1 MTIYTNSGL
10 VLAMESAIAAA
21 KTITAITQAA
31 PGVVTSASHGYS
43 DGDIV
48 LLEVDGMVELNNRLF
63 VVANSAADTFQL
75 KDQNTGEVGIDTS
88 TYDAFTSGT
97 AKKVTLGT
105 TITGVQEFSSSG
117 GDPKFVDTT
126 TVNDKTDKQI
136 IVGANAINYAMT
148 MQWDPSSA
156 GQAAMLAAFVAGDQK
171 GFRITWPNGRY
182 VMFYGSIGY
191 SGMPGGASQGVTTSP
206 AAISVAG
213 NPTFGISG

>member
-21 KTITAITQAA
+21 KTITAITAA
-31 PGVVTSASHGYS
+31 DPGVVTSVAHGYV

-48 LLEVDGMVELNNRLF
+48 LLEVEGMVELNNRLF
-63 VVANSAADTFQL
+63 IVANKADDTFEL

-88 TYDAFTSGT
+88 TFDAFSSGT

-105 TITGVQEFSSSG
+105 TISGVQEFSASG

-126 TVNDKTDKQI
+126 TVQDKTDKQI
-136 IVGANAINYAMT
+136 IVGANAINYSMT
-148 MQWDPSSA
+148 MQWDPGNA
-156 GQAAMLAAFVAGDQK
+156 GQQAMIDAFVAGEQK

-182 VMFYGSIGY
+182 VMFYGSVGY
-191 SGMPGGASQGVTTSP
+191 SGMPGGANQGVTTSP
-206 AAISVAG
+206 AAVSVAG